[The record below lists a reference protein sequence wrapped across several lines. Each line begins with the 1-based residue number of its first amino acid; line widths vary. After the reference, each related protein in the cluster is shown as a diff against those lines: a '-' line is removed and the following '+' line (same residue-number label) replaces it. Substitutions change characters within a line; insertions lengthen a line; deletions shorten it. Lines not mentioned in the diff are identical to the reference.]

1 MAELTMHVE
10 AEVHP
15 TETEEKVKSALANM
29 FGNLSIHVEP
39 LTVGCMLVGEAKSR
53 EALEN
58 FRSVLRRDRVR
69 AAARK
74 LLHSNVRGSQISF
87 CLNKQVAFTG
97 HVSFSQETGECPLGP
112 IKVVIETENPRDLVD
127 WLAPRITE
135 T

>member
-1 MAELTMHVE
+1 MAEITIHVE
-10 AEVHP
+10 ADVNP
-15 TETEEKVKSALANM
+15 TETEDKVKVAVANM
-29 FGNLSIHVEP
+29 FGNLQTRIEP
-39 LTVGCMLVGEAKSR
+39 SAVGSVLVGEAKSR

-58 FRSVLRRDRVR
+58 FRAVLRRDRVR

-74 LLHSNVRGSQISF
+74 LLHSNVRGNRISF
-87 CLNKQVAFTG
+87 CLNKQVASTG

-112 IKVVIETENPRDLVD
+112 IKVIIETENPRELVD